1 MAPCWSISPLDAIDR
16 PFATYSLICN
26 LEIEQHMKVATLIN
40 SLQCSRPS
48 LAPRFTFPVHCSSL
62 FHVIFIKNPHENS
75 TIKKAITCSSLS
87 SRYWFELRNSPSSLS
102 PSFASLSCSLA
113 RRSRLNTCK
122 VHFIKLSGFAWSP
135 PCRPPSPNCQQA
147 LPSPPRV

>member
-1 MAPCWSISPLDAIDR
+1 MLVHFTTGCNRSSFCNIFTDLQFRNRTTHESGDIDQL
-16 PFATYSLICN
+16 S
-26 LEIEQHMKVATLIN
+26 ATLQTVAGTTYHLLRALLDI
-40 SLQCSRPS
+40 LPCHLYQD
-48 LAPRFTFPVHCSSL
+48 
-62 FHVIFIKNPHENS
+62 NPHENS